1 MTKRIYEKLNKI
13 LSLYIFGNPNRFNY
27 NVFNFF
33 YRTIISKNN
42 KKDEKINQLVKNGYF
57 KGSKASKEFIDLI
70 RENIIN
76 KKDIDEKTTEIL
88 HQNKVE
94 IKKKNIA
101 FRVDPLFRNKIIE
114 FIKTDFKDDLLA
126 LENYY
131 NNKISIAEIKV
142 KRNLPL
148 DNKEYYNKYTRTKEF
163 EIYSN
168 YYHVDF
174 YVNTHLKMFINLQD
188 VKEEDGPLHIY
199 SKSSTRKFI
208 KKNKYKNRNNY
219 QVKELENDVY
229 VNSGKIGE
237 TLFAN
242 TTECLHRAGIPKENH
257 HRDILFISFIV
268 IPEKFEKDKSFL
280 DYYDKL
286 DQNRVWSHD
295 NNNVVFKAK
304 PKRLKDTF
312 NLFKKYYV
320 SKMI

>member
-1 MTKRIYEKLNKI
+1 MIKKIYEKLNNI
-13 LSLYIFGNPNRFNY
+13 LSVYIFGNPNRFNY
-27 NVFNFF
+27 NIFNFF
-33 YRTIISKNN
+33 YRTIICKNN
-42 KKDEKINQLVKNGYF
+42 KKNEKINDLVKNGYF

-76 KKDIDEKTTEIL
+76 KKDIDKKTTEFL
-88 HQNKVE
+88 HQHKTENKE
-94 IKKKNIA
+94 KNIA
-101 FRVDPLFRNKIIE
+101 FNVDPSFRNKIIE
-114 FIKTDFKDDLLA
+114 FIKKDFKDDLLA

-131 NNKISIAEIKV
+131 NNKISIAQIQV

-148 DNKEYYNKYTRTKEF
+148 ENKEYYNKYARTKEF

-188 VKEEDGPLHIY
+188 VKKEDGPLHIY
-199 SKSSTRKFI
+199 SKPSTRKFI

-219 QVKELENDVY
+219 QCKELDGLY
-229 VNSGKIGE
+229 VNSGMVGE

-242 TTECLHRAGIPKENH
+242 TTECLHRAGIPEENH

-268 IPEKFEKDKSFL
+268 IPEEFDNNKSFL

-286 DQNRVWSHD
+286 DQNVVWSH
-295 NNNVVFKAK
+295 NNSNVVFKTK